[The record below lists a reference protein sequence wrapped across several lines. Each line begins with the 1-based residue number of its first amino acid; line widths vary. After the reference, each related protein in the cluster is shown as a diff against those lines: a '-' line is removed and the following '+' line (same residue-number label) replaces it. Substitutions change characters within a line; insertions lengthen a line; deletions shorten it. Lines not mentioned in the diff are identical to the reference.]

1 MHQIILIM
9 LILKVFYTAQQD
21 VCRKLVL
28 DEISFAV
35 DCSATIY
42 CNAGN
47 AHDLS
52 DRQQGKSREVL
63 MSLHSQNEASAL
75 VLKAVTKRFGSNIA
89 VESLDLTVEAGKLVS
104 LLGPS
109 GCGKTTTLRMVAG
122 FESTDSGTIQIG
134 GTNVTNLP
142 PHRRHLGMVFQN
154 YSLFPHRTFAEN
166 IGFGLKMQGA
176 VKAERDERIKSM
188 LDLIQLSGRGDA
200 FPSQLSGGQQ
210 QRVALARSLV
220 VNPKVLLLDE
230 PLSALDKSLRESMQ
244 FEIRAMQ
251 ARLGITTLLVTHD
264 QEEALS
270 MADQVAVMNKG
281 RILQLGTPGEIYDK
295 PQSRFVAEFLGAS
308 NIVEGETS
316 PDGSSLLIGGR
327 NGSVTIPLATRHSS
341 SQKLT
346 LSIRPERI
354 VPVADGNGL
363 LNGRVVGAVF
373 RGNYAAYQIDVPALD
388 REIFIYRQ
396 AESRLGELAY
406 RLNEEITLGWNPQD
420 AVVVTP
426 E

>member
-1 MHQIILIM
+1 M
-9 LILKVFYTAQQD
+9 LISKVFYTHKQD
-21 VCRKLVL
+21 ICRKLIL
-28 DEISFAV
+28 DEIDFTV

-63 MSLHSQNEASAL
+63 MSLHSQDGASAL
-75 VLKAVTKRFGSNIA
+75 VLRAVTKRFGSNIA
-89 VESLDLTVEAGKLVS
+89 VDCLDLTIEAGKLVS

-142 PHRRHLGMVFQN
+142 PHRRRLGMVFQN
-154 YSLFPHRTFAEN
+154 YSLFPHRTVAEN

-176 VKAERDERIKSM
+176 AKAERDERIKSM

-308 NIVEGETS
+308 NIFEGETS

-327 NGSVTIPLATRHSS
+327 KGSVTIPLATRYPS
-341 SQKLT
+341 SQPLT

-354 VPVADGNGL
+354 VPVSDGNGL

-373 RGNYAAYQIDVPALD
+373 RGNYAAYQIDVLALG

-406 RLNEEITLGWNPQD
+406 HLNEEITLGWNPQD

>member
-1 MHQIILIM
+1 M
-9 LILKVFYTAQQD
+9 LISKVFYTHKQD
-21 VCRKLVL
+21 ICRKLIL
-28 DEISFAV
+28 DEIDFTV

-63 MSLHSQNEASAL
+63 MSLHSQNRASAL
-75 VLKAVTKRFGSNIA
+75 VLRAVTKRFGSNIA
-89 VESLDLTVEAGKLVS
+89 VDSLDLTIEAGKLVS

-142 PHRRHLGMVFQN
+142 PHRRRLGMVFQN
-154 YSLFPHRTFAEN
+154 YSLFPHRTVAEN

-176 VKAERDERIKSM
+176 AKAERDERIKSM

-308 NIVEGETS
+308 NIFEGETS
-316 PDGSSLLIGGR
+316 PDGSSLLISGR
-327 NGSVTIPLATRHSS
+327 KGSVTIPLATRYPS
-341 SQKLT
+341 SQPLT

-373 RGNYAAYQIDVPALD
+373 RGNYAAYQIDVPALG

-406 RLNEEITLGWNPQD
+406 HLNEEITLGWNPQD